1 MTAERNHLPPQ
12 TPPPAMA
19 PTEVHQVWY
28 QLAPTQQQ
36 QILQRIVQI
45 CQMLAHQAPKTRE
58 VQHELLE

>member
-1 MTAERNHLPPQ
+1 MIDERNHLPQ
-12 TPPPAMA
+12 VNLPPVMA
-19 PTEVHQVWY
+19 PTEAHQVWQ

-58 VQHELLE
+58 VQHELLD